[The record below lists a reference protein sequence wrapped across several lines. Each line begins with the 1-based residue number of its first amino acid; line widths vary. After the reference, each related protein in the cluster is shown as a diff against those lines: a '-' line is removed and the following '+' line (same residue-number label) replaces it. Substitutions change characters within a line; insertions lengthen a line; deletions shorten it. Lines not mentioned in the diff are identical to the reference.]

1 MAEHLAVNQGVVGS
15 SPIASAIYGLLEKRL
30 NSHAFHAC
38 IHGFES
44 RIRHQSTL
52 YTNTDIYCDGKLLGI
67 TIDLKPYLAKIRVML
82 DRKKNR

>member
-44 RIRHQSTL
+44 RTGHQM
-52 YTNTDIYCDGKLLGI
+52 DING
-67 TIDLKPYLAKIRVML
+67 LANASLFFFSPNNERGYFKHIA
-82 DRKKNR
+82 